1 MSDDDRQQAED
12 EFDRRIWRMVVIGG
26 IIVAAIVMAFGWRF
40 VSPRLNSAKALDHMV
55 AVVNQD
61 DSVLAELDS
70 AVKAAASSPS
80 TATATALVGLKP
92 RLADTREQL
101 GVAKTALDA
110 GVRRLNED
118 EQRAA
123 VLVEAGAE
131 ARIAEI
137 DAAQA
142 ISAAASTA
150 AGNPSA
156 ENIVALKALA
166 TGSTSAYQQA
176 RAKAADADAALKA
189 L

>member
-12 EFDRRIWRMVVIGG
+12 EFDRRIWRTVVIGG

-61 DSVLAELDS
+61 DPVLAELDS
-70 AVKAAASSPS
+70 AVKAASSSPS

-92 RLADTREQL
+92 RLAETQAQL

-110 GVRRLNED
+110 GMRRLNED
-118 EQRAA
+118 EQRAGA
-123 VLVEAGAE
+123 LVEAGVE

-150 AGNPSA
+150 AASPSA
-156 ENIVALKALA
+156 ENIAALRALA
-166 TGSTSAYQQA
+166 SGSSSAYQKA
-176 RAKAADADAALKA
+176 KSRAAEADAALKA